1 MRNTFFLAI
10 LLPIVGF
17 GQTTDTVGFMH
28 YNVLNYRNITTF
40 CTMSNNNPTDKE
52 GYMNTIVG
60 YLLPDII
67 TVNELASDGGITA
80 KRLLDNALNKDG
92 RQFYQLCAYSANSN
106 LSNMLYYNRN
116 KFALRS
122 QDKILRAPNN
132 TFLVR
137 QIDVYKLYYL
147 DTKKLAR
154 GDTTFLNVYVTH
166 LKAGSTSA
174 DKAERLEMTQS
185 IMAYH
190 SDNYS
195 RENYIIAGDFNV
207 QSASEQ
213 SYQELVDNS
222 NSLIRFKDP
231 LERSG
236 SWNNN
241 SLYAPVHTQSTRSSS
256 NGCASSGGLDDRF
269 DFILCGQE
277 VLDGSYGVT
286 YVLDSYTAVGND
298 GKKFNNSILDVS
310 NSSVPGT
317 VLSALFNMSDHL
329 PVYMEL
335 SIGRS
340 VTNVSEPTFQ
350 NYLILNNPIQNKL
363 QWKLQYPRSGRFTL
377 TDMQGKVIYS
387 HEIGAVTGWITRDLS
402 NLNAGMY
409 YVTFEAENNEVIRRK
424 VLKL

>member
-147 DTKKLAR
+147 DAKKLAR

-231 LERSG
+231 IERSG

-286 YVLDSYTAVGND
+286 YVPDSYTAIGND
-298 GKKFNNSILDVS
+298 GKKFDNSILDGS

-329 PVYMEL
+329 PVYMKL

-340 VTNVSEPTFQ
+340 VTNVREPTFQ

-377 TDMQGKVIYS
+377 TDMQGKVIYTQ
-387 HEIGAVTGWITRDLS
+387 EVAAVTGWITRDLS

-409 YVTFEAENNEVIRRK
+409 YVIFEAENNEVIRRK

>member
-137 QIDVYKLYYL
+137 QIDVYKLYYW

-231 LERSG
+231 IERLG

-329 PVYMEL
+329 PVYMKL

>member
-1 MRNTFFLAI
+1 MKKTIFLAI
-10 LLPIVGF
+10 LLPLLGF

-40 CTMSNNNPTDKE
+40 CTISNNNPTEKE
-52 GYMNTIVG
+52 GYMSTIVG

-67 TVNELASDGGITA
+67 TVNELASDGGVTA

-122 QDKILRAPNN
+122 QDKIVRALNN

-137 QIDVYKLYYL
+137 QVDVYKLYYL
-147 DTKKLAR
+147 DTKKLAA
-154 GDTTFLNVYVTH
+154 GDTTFLNIYVTH

-174 DKAERLEMTQS
+174 DKAERLEMTEA
-185 IMAYH
+185 IMKHH

-195 RENYIIAGDFNV
+195 RENYLIAGDFNV
-207 QSASEQ
+207 QTASEE

-222 NSLIRFKDP
+222 NSLIQFKDP
-231 LERSG
+231 IERAG

-241 SLYAPVHTQSTRSSS
+241 SLYAPVHTQSTRDNS
-256 NGCASSGGLDDRF
+256 NGCASSGGLDDRY

-286 YVLDSYTAVGND
+286 YVPGSYTAVGND
-298 GKKFNNSILDVS
+298 GKKYNQSIINGS

-317 VLSALFNMSDHL
+317 VLSALYNMSDHL
-329 PVYMEL
+329 PVYMKL

-340 VTNVSEPTFQ
+340 VTNVREAHFQ
-350 NYLILNNPIQNKL
+350 NFLILNNPIENRL
-363 QWKLQYPRSGRFTL
+363 QWKLQYPKSGKITFTDL
-377 TDMQGKVIYS
+377 QGKVIFTQEVESVSEWLTYD
-387 HEIGAVTGWITRDLS
+387 AS
-402 NLNAGMY
+402 NLKTGMY
-409 YVTFEAENNEVIRRK
+409 FITFEADENEVIRRT
-424 VLKL
+424 VIKL